1 MLFSAVWWSAGTTSS
16 EECRLAFL
24 GTWFQF
30 ILKRVQ
36 GNGSIGILRKSPRE
50 SQVGLTCPFDN
61 GSCERDELVS
71 SGTVGGNFRQSM
83 IEGNAG

>member
-1 MLFSAVWWSAGTTSS
+1 MLLSAVLWSAGTTSL

-24 GTWFQF
+24 ETWFQF
-30 ILKRVQ
+30 IPMRVQ
-36 GNGSIGILRKSPRE
+36 GNGSIGSLRKSPRE
-50 SQVGLTCPFDN
+50 SQVGLIWPLDN

-83 IEGNAG
+83 IEGSAG